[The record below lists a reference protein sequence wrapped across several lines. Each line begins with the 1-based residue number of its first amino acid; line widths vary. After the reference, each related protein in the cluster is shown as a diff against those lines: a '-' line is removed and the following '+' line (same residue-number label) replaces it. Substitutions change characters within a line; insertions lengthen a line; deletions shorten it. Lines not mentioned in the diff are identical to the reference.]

1 MSTPVLL
8 LRLEGALQSWGDR
21 SRFWTRG
28 TGLFPTKSGV
38 IGMLFCAMGLG
49 GARVEEL
56 KLFAGLQ
63 MESYLVG
70 EEGAVRNPVLRDFH
84 MVGNGYDENDPW
96 QLECIPKTS
105 EGKKAVGGGAR
116 LTYRD
121 YLQDV
126 AFAVILTIPAGW
138 EDRIRESLIRP
149 KWDIY
154 LGRKSCAPSQPVF
167 DGLYGT
173 REEALEALKRKLSER
188 SADPKKPLAILEE
201 ECEVPE
207 GTPKALILQDVPL
220 EFGLEKRYGVR
231 CVTQKRYG

>member
-116 LTYRD
+116 LT
-121 YLQDV
+121 
-126 AFAVILTIPAGW
+126 
-138 EDRIRESLIRP
+138 
-149 KWDIY
+149 